1 MKTKEAVFV
10 STNLYGK
17 EIKPLPWQG
26 EAGRHDNLIICAPTG
41 AGKSVASYIWAGKK
55 TAQRIIFTA
64 PTKSLSNERW
74 LELKRAGL
82 EVGLLTGDVRLNEK
96 AKILCMTQE
105 IYTSEFAKLPN
116 QRVIIDEVHYMF
128 QDPDRSRA
136 YALGIHKTH
145 PSSSLL
151 LLSATITDKGIEI
164 LKSLSGR
171 EMHVINVKKRPVR
184 LEFISHPVQ
193 LSKGLLE
200 FLPAIFFV
208 FSRSLGTELVQRLKK
223 LFRSLK
229 AVPTKEEWERAKEIA
244 KRLSITNTF
253 LLSLAKHGVGLYFG
267 DMKYKERVFVEK
279 LFRSQLI
286 KAVVS
291 SDALAVGVNFPAKSV
306 VFCQLTKAG
315 RPLSKREFLQM
326 AGRAGRPGLWNIGYV
341 GYLEGKGMKS
351 AFNLLVSSPLEAE
364 VLYIQPSLKG
374 VLMELEYDELWDDA
388 AVEAVC
394 EEEAQLVEELSL
406 KTLKKGVVKGKLIDD
421 VRMLRYFLNRT
432 KESQK
437 VYEVLRDIYFEEF
450 SMPTNFAIA
459 QRLAK
464 SNQIDAFQVFGE
476 LKERGTQREK
486 LQFLKF
492 FMQIREKY
500 EVSNL
505 VEFIE
510 KIRKEDEFVLNPEL
524 LLKIE

>member
-1 MKTKEAVFV
+1 MFISA
-10 STNLYGK
+10 NLYGR
-17 EIKPLPWQG
+17 EITPLPWQT
-26 EAGRHDNLIICAPTG
+26 EAGEYDNLIIVAPTG

-55 TAQRIIFTA
+55 PAERVIFTA

-82 EVGLLTGDVRLNEK
+82 DVGLLTGDVRLKEK

-128 QDPDRSRA
+128 QEPERARA
-136 YALGIHKTH
+136 YALGIRKTH

-164 LKSLSGR
+164 LKQLSGR
-171 EMHVINVKKRPVR
+171 DMHVLKIAKRPVKIQ
-184 LEFISHPVQ
+184 FIPNPLQ
-193 LSKGLLE
+193 LNKPLLDY
-200 FLPAIFFV
+200 LPAIFFV
-208 FSRSLGTELVQRLKK
+208 FSRSLAEEIVQKLKN

-229 AVPTKEEWERAKEIA
+229 AVPSKEEWERAKEIA
-244 KRLSITNTF
+244 KSLNITNTF
-253 LLSLAKHGVGLYFG
+253 LLSAAKHGVGLYFG
-267 DMKYKERVFVEK
+267 DMRYKERVFVEK
-279 LFRSQLI
+279 LFRGQLI
-286 KAVVS
+286 RAVVS

-315 RPLSKREFLQM
+315 RPLTKREFLQM
-326 AGRAGRPGLWNIGYV
+326 AGRAGRPGLWDVGYV
-341 GYLEGKGMKS
+341 GYLEGKGMKKE
-351 AFNLLVSSPLEAE
+351 AFNKLVSSPLEEE
-364 VLYIQPSLKG
+364 VLYIQPSMKG
-374 VLMELEYDELWDDA
+374 VLMELEYEELWDEA

-394 EEEAQLVEELSL
+394 EEEAELVEELSL
-406 KTLKKGVVKGKLIDD
+406 KTLKKGVVKGKLLDD

-432 KESQK
+432 KRPQK

-450 SMPTNFAIA
+450 SMPLNFAIA

-464 SNQIDAFQVFGE
+464 SGRVDALQVFGE
-476 LKERGTQREK
+476 LKEKGTQREK

-500 EVSNL
+500 EVLNL
-505 VEFIE
+505 VEFME

-524 LLKIE
+524 LLKVES

>member
-1 MKTKEAVFV
+1 MRVKTDVFV
-10 STNLYGK
+10 PANLYGK
-17 EIKPLPWQG
+17 EIKPLPWQL
-26 EAGRHDNLIICAPTG
+26 EAGRHDNLIIVAPTG
-41 AGKSVASYIWAGKK
+41 AGKSVASYIWAGQKPAK
-55 TAQRIIFTA
+55 RVIFTA

-82 EVGLLTGDVRLNEK
+82 DVGLLTGDVRLNEK
-96 AKILCMTQE
+96 AKVLCMTQE
-105 IYTSEFAKLPN
+105 IYTSEFSKFPD

-128 QDPDRSRA
+128 QDPDRARA

-151 LLSATITDKGIEI
+151 LLSATITDKGIGI
-164 LKSLSGR
+164 LKRLGGR
-171 EMHVINVKKRPVR
+171 EMHVIKVQKRPVKI
-184 LEFISHPVQ
+184 EFIAQPLQ
-193 LSKGLLE
+193 LSKPLLDY
-200 FLPAIFFV
+200 LPAIFFV
-208 FSRSLGTELVQRLKK
+208 FSRSLAEELVQKLKG

-229 AVPTKEEWERAKEIA
+229 AVPTKEEWERAKEVA
-244 KRLSITNTF
+244 KRLNITNTF

-267 DMKYKERVFVEK
+267 DMRYKERVFVEK

-291 SDALAVGVNFPAKSV
+291 SDALALGVNFPAKSV
-306 VFCQLTKAG
+306 IFCQLSKAG
-315 RPLSKREFLQM
+315 RPLTKREFLQM
-326 AGRAGRPGLWNIGYV
+326 AGRAGRPGLWDIGYV
-341 GYLEGKGMKS
+341 GYLAGKGMKET
-351 AFNLLVSSPLEAE
+351 FNRLTASPLEEE
-364 VLYIQPSLKG
+364 VLYIQPNLKG
-374 VLMELEYDELWDDA
+374 VLRELEYEELWDDA

-394 EEEAQLVEELSL
+394 EEEAELIEDMSL
-406 KTLKKGVVKGKLIDD
+406 KTLKKGVVKEKLMDD
-421 VRMLRYFLNRT
+421 VRMLRYFLSRT

-437 VYEVLRDIYFEEF
+437 VYEILRDIYFDEF

-459 QRLAK
+459 QKLAK
-464 SNQIDAFQVFGE
+464 SNWIDAFQVYGE
-476 LKERGTQREK
+476 LKEKGTQREK

-524 LLKIE
+524 LLSVE